1 MGDERDNERRGMGI
15 GAEPQELCRKQLREN
30 EAFRMMLDINY

>member
-1 MGDERDNERRGMGI
+1 MWEMREVMSAGVGT

-30 EAFRMMLDINY
+30 EAFRMLLDINY

>member
-1 MGDERDNERRGMGI
+1 MGDERSNERRGVGT